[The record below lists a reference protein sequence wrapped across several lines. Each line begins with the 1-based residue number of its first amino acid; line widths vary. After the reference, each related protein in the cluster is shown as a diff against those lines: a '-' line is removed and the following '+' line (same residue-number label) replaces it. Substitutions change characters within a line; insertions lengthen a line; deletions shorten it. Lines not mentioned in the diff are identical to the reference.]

1 MNSGSQSVLSKSTR
15 LMEPLNWRRWP
26 ETYKNSGLNILRCI
40 ARRPGMDEEFRH
52 RLEQLENRVALLERN
67 QDLIAAGQ
75 RRSSLRSLWRRPP
88 GEKSVSHSRG
98 EKPSLAWDPR
108 APPADV
114 DLRAISAAP
123 AQPDGFPAST

>member
-52 RLEQLENRVALLERN
+52 RLEQLENSIALLERN
-67 QDLIAAGQ
+67 QDLLAGGQ
-75 RRSSLRSLWRRPP
+75 RARRAREEESVSPAPRTNSSLSALPVP
-88 GEKSVSHSRG
+88 
-98 EKPSLAWDPR
+98 
-108 APPADV
+108 PPADV

-123 AQPDGFPAST
+123 AQPDGFP